1 MSFRSHIRGFAIAA
15 IFAASAV
22 MSSHANAQASAT
34 GTGTANA
41 TIAKPITISASTALD
56 FGIIVPNGTGN
67 GPLTVTVDTA
77 GSRSI
82 TAGGVDG
89 ALMGGTVGAATFDI
103 TGRPNA
109 TYAITLPPA
118 AVDMIGT
125 VNPANTMPS
134 SVGNFTESTTVLG
147 GTLVVGGTPGL
158 GQDSFTVGADLTV
171 PETQADDVY
180 VGSFDVIVTY
190 N

>member
-1 MSFRSHIRGFAIAA
+1 MTFRSYIRGFAVAA
-15 IFAASAV
+15 VCAVASMA
-22 MSSHANAQASAT
+22 SSHAYAQASAT

-41 TIAKPITISASTALD
+41 TIAKPITITASTDLD

-67 GPLTVTVDTA
+67 GSLTVTIDTA
-77 GSRSI
+77 GARTI
-82 TAGGVDG
+82 VGNVDG
-89 ALMGGTVGAATFDI
+89 ALMGGTIGAATFDI

-118 AVDMIGT
+118 AVDMTGT
-125 VNPANTMPS
+125 VNPANTMLA
-134 SVGNFTESTTVLG
+134 SVGNFTESTGVLG
-147 GTLVVGGTPGL
+147 GTLAVGGTPGL
-158 GQDSFTVGADLTV
+158 GEDSFTVGADLVV

-180 VGSFDVIVTY
+180 QGSFDVIVTY

>member
-15 IFAASAV
+15 VVAASA
-22 MSSHANAQASAT
+22 MISSHANAQATAT
-34 GTGTANA
+34 GTANANA
-41 TIAKPITISASTALD
+41 TIAKPITINASTDLD
-56 FGIIVPNGTGN
+56 FGIIVPNGVGN
-67 GPLTVTVDTA
+67 GALTVTIDTA
-77 GSRSI
+77 GARTI
-82 TAGGVDG
+82 AGNVDG
-89 ALMGGTVGAATFDI
+89 ALMGGTIGAATFDI

-109 TYAITLPPA
+109 TYAITLPGVA
-118 AVDMIGT
+118 SDMIGT
-125 VNPANTMPS
+125 VNPANTMPA
-134 SVGNFTESTTVLG
+134 SVGNFTESTGVLG

-180 VGSFDVIVTY
+180 LGTFDVIVTY

>member
-1 MSFRSHIRGFAIAA
+1 MNFRSHIRGFAIAA
-15 IFAASAV
+15 VFAAAA
-22 MSSHANAQASAT
+22 MLSSQANAQATAT

-56 FGIIVPNGTGN
+56 FGIIVPNGVGN
-67 GPLTVTVDTA
+67 GSLTVTIDTA
-77 GSRSI
+77 GAR
-82 TAGGVDG
+82 TVAGNVDG

-118 AVDMIGT
+118 AVDMVGT
-125 VNPANTMPS
+125 VNPANTMLA

-147 GTLVVGGTPGL
+147 GTLVVGATPGL